1 MFTKEEKNKIIKD
14 FQLSEN
20 DSGSDVVQIALL
32 TKRIEIMQ
40 KHMETNKKDFS
51 SKRGLLQMVED
62 RRNFVK
68 RLKARDVA
76 LYEKTIKRLG
86 LRK

>member
-1 MFTKEEKNKIIKD
+1 MFTKEEKAKIIKD

-20 DSGSDVVQIALL
+20 DRGSAVVQVALL
-32 TKRIEIMQ
+32 SKRIEVMQ
-40 KHMETNKKDFS
+40 VHMKTNKKDYS

-62 RRNFVK
+62 RRRF
-68 RLKARDVA
+68 LKYLKKTNVD
-76 LYEKTIKRLG
+76 LYTKTIKRLG